1 MNYDEQIQA
10 LLDQNEASKMLA
22 KVGLKIQS
30 LSTNRDFQLLV
41 AEYSTKV
48 SFLFRKIP
56 MLFSMYPLFSI

>member
-30 LSTNRDFQLLV
+30 QSTNRDFQLLV

-48 SFLFRKIP
+48 RVYLMVSG
-56 MLFSMYPLFSI
+56 

>member
-22 KVGLKIQS
+22 KVGLKTQS
-30 LSTNRDFQLLV
+30 QSTNRDFQLLV

-48 SFLFRKIP
+48 YFFRDFWLK
-56 MLFSMYPLFSI
+56 S